1 MVERSWTIIQFLDE
15 DMTIEA
21 VPTTWLQGDLCH
33 WPPYQSSKMSNA
45 IRKWEALNT
54 NWPTHK
60 VKVFRN
66 ATFGK
71 YSKKKDCHFQT
82 VEI

>member
-1 MVERSWTIIQFLDE
+1 MERSGTIIQFLDD

-21 VPTTWLQGDLCH
+21 VPTTWRPGDLCH
-33 WPPYQSSKMSNA
+33 WPPYPASIISVA
-45 IRKWEALNT
+45 IRKWESVNT
-54 NWPTHK
+54 CWPVHK

-71 YSKKKDCHFQT
+71 LNNKL
-82 VEI
+82 